1 LAVATLDLE
10 GKSVE
15 QPIGAIALSSVEE
28 YNLKAGINTDLRFQ
42 STDYWKSFPTPTLQ

>member
-28 YNLKAGINTDLRFQ
+28 YNLKAGINTESERQQLAAA
-42 STDYWKSFPTPTLQ
+42 L

>member
-1 LAVATLDLE
+1 MLDLE

-28 YNLKAGINTDLRFQ
+28 YNLKAGINM
-42 STDYWKSFPTPTLQ
+42 